1 MSELGD
7 RMEQLGIDPQEESAR
22 DQLMKCFG
30 AACRG
35 CKRFFEC
42 PEHWG
47 EEGDEL

>member
-1 MSELGD
+1 
-7 RMEQLGIDPQEESAR
+7 MEQLGIDSQEDSAPV
-22 DQLMKCFG
+22 MKCFG

-47 EEGDEL
+47 DSDEE